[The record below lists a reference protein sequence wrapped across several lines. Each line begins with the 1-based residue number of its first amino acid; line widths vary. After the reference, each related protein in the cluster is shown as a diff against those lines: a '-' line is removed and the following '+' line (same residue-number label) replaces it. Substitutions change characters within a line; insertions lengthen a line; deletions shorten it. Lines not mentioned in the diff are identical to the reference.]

1 MLRGGDV
8 ANATCLGRFVK
19 RMLVAYT
26 GVRRHQNLYTK
37 CRELLGVIALTQSS
51 VTIIGRRDERIEK

>member
-1 MLRGGDV
+1 VLFGGDV
-8 ANATCLGRFVK
+8 AKATCFGRLVK

-37 CRELLGVIALTQSS
+37 CRELFGRDSTNSGS
-51 VTIIGRRDERIEK
+51 VTIIGRCVNRIEK